1 MDLDAIKSRLN
12 QLQNT
17 QTNAFWKPQPGK
29 SQVRIVPYKHDK
41 NNPFSEL
48 FFHYSLVPNKTVLS
62 PLSYGRPDPVQQFAD
77 KLKSTGNKD
86 EWIQGKRIE
95 PKMRTFVPVVV
106 RGEENEGVKFW
117 GFGKTVYQ
125 ELLGIIA
132 DPDYGDISDATTGRD
147 IVVERQTPAEAGN
160 QYGKTTIRVKPNV
173 TALSDDSNLLQR
185 LLDEQPDIKEL
196 YQEPTFDELK
206 SHLSNFL
213 NPSDSTEE
221 TTEKEPEMV
230 TTEGSSNVEDDFDK
244 LFNSYTVRW
253 GELVSSF
260 SGSPNF

>member
-29 SQVRIVPYKHDK
+29 SQIRIVPYKFDK

-77 KLKSTGNKD
+77 KLKGSGNKD

-117 GFGKTVYQ
+117 GFGKTFYQ
-125 ELLGIIA
+125 ELLSIIA
-132 DPDYGDISDATTGRD
+132 DPDYGDISDSTNGRD

-230 TTEGSSNVEDDFDK
+230 ATEGSSNVEDDFDK
-244 LFNSYTVRW
+244 LFNS
-253 GELVSSF
+253 
-260 SGSPNF
+260 

>member
-29 SQVRIVPYKHDK
+29 SQIRIVPYLHDK

-106 RGEENEGVKFW
+106 RGEESEGVKFW

-132 DPDYGDISDATTGRD
+132 DPDYGDISDSTTGRD

-173 TALSDDSNLLQR
+173 TSLSEDSNLLEK
-185 LLDEQPDIKEL
+185 LLDEQPELKEL
-196 YQEPTFDELK
+196 YNEPTFDELK

-213 NPSDSTEE
+213 NPSDATDETSTES
-221 TTEKEPEMV
+221 EPEMV
-230 TTEGSSNVEDDFDK
+230 TTEASSNVEDDFDK
-244 LFNSYTVRW
+244 LFNS
-253 GELVSSF
+253 
-260 SGSPNF
+260 

>member
-29 SQVRIVPYKHDK
+29 SQIRIVPYLHDK

-106 RGEENEGVKFW
+106 RGEESEGVKFW

-196 YQEPTFDELK
+196 YNEPTFDELK

-230 TTEGSSNVEDDFDK
+230 ATEASSNVEDDFDK
-244 LFNSYTVRW
+244 LFNS
-253 GELVSSF
+253 
-260 SGSPNF
+260 

>member
-29 SQVRIVPYKHDK
+29 SQIRIVPYLHDK

-132 DPDYGDISDATTGRD
+132 DPDYGDISDSTTGRD

-160 QYGKTTIRVKPNV
+160 QYGKTTIRVKPNQ
-173 TALSDDSNLLQR
+173 TALVEDATLSQNLINN
-185 LLDEQPDIKEL
+185 QPNIVEL
-196 YQEPTFDELK
+196 YNEPSFDELK
-206 SHLSNFL
+206 GHLHTFL
-213 NPSDSTEE
+213 NPNGETEE
-221 TTEKEPEMV
+221 VATEKKEPEMV
-230 TTEGSSNVEDDFDK
+230 ASQGSSNVEDDFDK
-244 LFNSYTVRW
+244 LFNS
-253 GELVSSF
+253 
-260 SGSPNF
+260 

>member
-29 SQVRIVPYKHDK
+29 SQIRIVPYKYDK

-106 RGEENEGVKFW
+106 RGEESEGVKFW

-132 DPDYGDISDATTGRD
+132 DPDYGDISDSTTGRD

-173 TALSDDSNLLQR
+173 TALSDDSNLLTK
-185 LLDEQPDIKEL
+185 LLDEQPELKEL
-196 YQEPTFDELK
+196 YNEPTFDELK
-206 SHLSNFL
+206 EHLSSFL
-213 NPSDSTEE
+213 NPSDNAGSETPTES
-221 TTEKEPEMV
+221 EPEMV
-230 TTEGSSNVEDDFDK
+230 TTEASSNVEDDFDK
-244 LFNSYTVRW
+244 LFNS
-253 GELVSSF
+253 
-260 SGSPNF
+260 

>member
-29 SQVRIVPYKHDK
+29 SQIRIVPYKFDK

-106 RGEENEGVKFW
+106 RGEESEGVKFW

-132 DPDYGDISDATTGRD
+132 DPDYGDISDSLTGRD

-173 TALSDDSNLLQR
+173 TALSEDSDQLTR
-185 LLDEQPDIKEL
+185 LLEEQPELKEL

-213 NPSDSTEE
+213 NPSDNAGSETPTES
-221 TTEKEPEMV
+221 EPEMV
-230 TTEGSSNVEDDFDK
+230 TTEASSNVEDDFDK
-244 LFNSYTVRW
+244 LFNS
-253 GELVSSF
+253 
-260 SGSPNF
+260 

>member
-29 SQVRIVPYKHDK
+29 SQIRIVPYLHDK

-106 RGEENEGVKFW
+106 SGEENEGVKFW

-132 DPDYGDISDATTGRD
+132 DPDYGDISDSTTGRD

-173 TALSDDSNLLQR
+173 TALSDDSNLLQK
-185 LLDEQPDIKEL
+185 LLDEQPAIKEL
-196 YQEPTFDELK
+196 YNEPTFDELK
-206 SHLSNFL
+206 EHLGNFL

-230 TTEGSSNVEDDFDK
+230 ATEASSNVEDDFDK
-244 LFNSYTVRW
+244 LFNS
-253 GELVSSF
+253 
-260 SGSPNF
+260 

>member
-29 SQVRIVPYKHDK
+29 SQVRIVPYKFDK

-106 RGEENEGVKFW
+106 RGEESEGVKFW

-132 DPDYGDISDATTGRD
+132 DPDYGDIYDSTAGRD
-147 IVVERQTPAEAGN
+147 ITVERQTPAEAGN

-173 TALSDDSNLLQR
+173 TALSDDSNLLER

-196 YQEPTFDELK
+196 YNEPTFDELK
-206 SHLSNFL
+206 EHLSNFL

-230 TTEGSSNVEDDFDK
+230 TTEASSNVEDDFDK
-244 LFNSYTVRW
+244 LFNS
-253 GELVSSF
+253 
-260 SGSPNF
+260 